1 VAGYHVPIHIN
12 RCQPIR
18 INPIPRI
25 IPHINI
31 RIYPTLKSD
40 GVGGQVSSGGRIIVA
55 VVVVVQADFRVKNL
69 AGEPEIVFNGIN
81 GDFNLTEGQI
91 IGRPDDSTRSIG

>member
-1 VAGYHVPIHIN
+1 MDIHI
-12 RCQPIR
+12 R
-18 INPIPRI
+18 IDPAFKP
-25 IPHINI
+25 
-31 RIYPTLKSD
+31 D
-40 GVGGQVSSGGRIIVA
+40 GVGGQVAAGGRIIAA

-91 IGRPDDSTRSIG
+91 IGRPDDSTRSID